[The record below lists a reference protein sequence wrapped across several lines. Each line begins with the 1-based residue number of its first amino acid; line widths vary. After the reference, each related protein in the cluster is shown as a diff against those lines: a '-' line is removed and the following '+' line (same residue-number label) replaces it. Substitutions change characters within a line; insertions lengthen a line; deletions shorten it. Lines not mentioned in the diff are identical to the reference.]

1 MAPPKMIVANGTP
14 SPQRQQLITS
24 FITRAPPKHA
34 ASHNIDAPE
43 GALEAP
49 KSIGEPSKIHISRKR
64 IKSQAFESATS
75 SSDSP
80 STDNPSKKLKIENN
94 EGEPGPDLSK
104 KPISAL
110 REMVQHMII
119 SARPLGLDH
128 YIKSGNQFFIR
139 VGTLCSGTDA
149 PLHMLNL
156 FGMLKSDA
164 GEQVFTTIN
173 AFACEI
179 EPFKQGFLQR
189 NSKPNLLFR
198 DARDFTKTGAK
209 RA

>member
-1 MAPPKMIVANGTP
+1 MIIANGTP

-24 FITRAPPKHA
+24 FITRSPPEQVT
-34 ASHNIDAPE
+34 SDNVDAP
-43 GALEAP
+43 GAAFEATS
-49 KSIGEPSKIHISRKR
+49 SIGRSSQTNNSRKR
-64 IKSQAFESATS
+64 IKSQAFESTAST
-75 SSDSP
+75 SDSP
-80 STDNPSKKLKIENN
+80 SAGNPSKKLKIDSN

-110 REMVQHMII
+110 RDMVQHMIT

-156 FGMLKSDA
+156 FGMLKNDA

-198 DARDFTKTGAK
+198 DARDFTKAGAD